1 MGTLEIELL
10 IGPGPLTSALIA
22 PSSPDRTSLMTLCFP
37 DEIDEHGTFGEI
49 KDIVDGAVHVTSTLM
64 RCLR

>member
-10 IGPGPLTSALIA
+10 IGLGPLTSALIA

-37 DEIDEHGTFGEI
+37 DEIDEYGTFAEI
-49 KDIVDGAVHVTSTLM
+49 KDIVDGVVHVTSTLM

>member
-10 IGPGPLTSALIA
+10 IGPDPLTFALIA

-37 DEIDEHGTFGEI
+37 DEIDEHGTFAEI
-49 KDIVDGAVHVTSTLM
+49 KDIVDGAVHVTSMLM